1 MESKEEEKKKKTAG
15 PEIKPSF
22 ELCLEFNVK
31 SLCFTA

>member
-1 MESKEEEKKKKTAG
+1 MESKEEEKKTAG

-31 SLCFTA
+31 SLCFAA